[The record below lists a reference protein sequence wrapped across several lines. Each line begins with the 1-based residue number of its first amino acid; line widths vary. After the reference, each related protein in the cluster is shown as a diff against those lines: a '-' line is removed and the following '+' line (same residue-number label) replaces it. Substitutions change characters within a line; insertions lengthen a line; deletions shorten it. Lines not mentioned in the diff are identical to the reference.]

1 MWGEERKSIAGI
13 VLSRVTGIGIFLIVV
28 LVLNY
33 FAGTGT
39 YPVVDTMADFLNE
52 NVGLILLFSILFLF
66 GEVFTALSFPLNLP
80 GPVFNAFGGVFLVMF
95 FFRIFLFVDMLTGI
109 TLFGVLE
116 SAAPAIYLI
125 VFFATL
131 IGGYIGI
138 FKPNVRRGSK
148 T

>member
-1 MWGEERKSIAGI
+1 MWVEKQQSIADI
-13 VLSRVTGIGIFLIVV
+13 VLYRIIGIGIFLIVV

-33 FAGTGT
+33 LAGTGT
-39 YPVVDTMADFLNE
+39 YPVVSTMADFLNE

-66 GEVFTALSFPLNLP
+66 GEIFAALSFPLSLP

-95 FFRIFLFVDMLTGI
+95 LLRILIFVDGLTGI

-116 SAAPAIYLI
+116 SLAQTFYLI

-138 FKPNVRRGSK
+138 FSPKIRRG
-148 T
+148 